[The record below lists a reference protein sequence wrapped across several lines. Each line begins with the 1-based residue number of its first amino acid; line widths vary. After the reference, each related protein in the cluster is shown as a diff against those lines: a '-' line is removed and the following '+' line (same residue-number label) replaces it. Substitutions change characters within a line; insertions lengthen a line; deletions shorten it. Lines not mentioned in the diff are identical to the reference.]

1 MTLHSPSPASLP
13 HPLWRVTA
21 LLMVLAAMLFLGA
34 AAQADELSEVQRLHL
49 SGQTAEA
56 MKRADAFLAAK
67 PKDPQMRFVK
77 GVMLA
82 DTRHNEEAVAIFQKL
97 TEDYPDLA
105 EPYNNLAALYA
116 STGEYDKARSALEQA
131 LRTNPVF
138 AAAHENLGDVYAM
151 LASQSYSQALKLDP
165 ANVTV
170 PPKLALVRE
179 MFAGKTRAAPMAAAS
194 APVAR

>member
-13 HPLWRVTA
+13 RPLWRVTA
-21 LLMVLAAMLFLGA
+21 LLMVLVAMLFFGA
-34 AAQADELSEVQRLHL
+34 AARADELSEVQRLHL

-56 MKRADAFLAAK
+56 LKRADAFLATK

-82 DTRHNEEAVAIFQKL
+82 DTRRNEEAVAIFQKL

-116 STGEYDKARSALEQA
+116 STGDYDKARSALEQA

-151 LASQSYSQALKLDP
+151 LASQSYSQALRLDP

-179 MFAGKTRAAPMAAAS
+179 MFAGKTRPAPMAAAS
-194 APVAR
+194 ASVAR

>member
-13 HPLWRVTA
+13 RPLWRVIA
-21 LLMVLAAMLFLGA
+21 LFMVLAAMLLLGA

-49 SGQTAEA
+49 SGQTTEA
-56 MKRADAFLAAK
+56 MKRADAFLATK

-82 DTRHNEEAVAIFQKL
+82 DTRRNEEAVAIFQKL

-116 STGEYDKARSALEQA
+116 STGDYDKARSALEQA

-151 LASQSYSQALKLDP
+151 LASQSYSQAVKLDP

-179 MFAGKTRAAPMAAAS
+179 MFAGKTRPPPMAAAS
-194 APVAR
+194 AAVAR